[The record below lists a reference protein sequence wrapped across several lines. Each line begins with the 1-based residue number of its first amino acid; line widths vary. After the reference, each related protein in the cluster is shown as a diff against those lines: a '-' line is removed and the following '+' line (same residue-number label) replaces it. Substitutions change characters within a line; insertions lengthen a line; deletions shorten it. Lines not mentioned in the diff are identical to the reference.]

1 MLLSTDEHLPAKIGA
16 AQIENSSSEKL
27 LGVTIDAKPSFEK
40 HIEQIYAK
48 ARAKLKDLA
57 RIAAFMNIKKK
68 KVLMTEFFMAQF
80 SYCPLIW
87 KFYSRKLSNRINKLH
102 ELCLR
107 IVYSDN
113 TSSIEELLETDN
125 SVSVHHRNIQVLATE
140 LYKIVNGLSPEI
152 MKEVFPFN
160 ENTSYNTRNKR
171 KFHSRSIKSV
181 AFSSETLSHLA
192 PKI

>member
-1 MLLSTDEHLPAKIGA
+1 M
-16 AQIENSSSEKL
+16 
-27 LGVTIDAKPSFEK
+27 
-40 HIEQIYAK
+40 
-48 ARAKLKDLA
+48 
-57 RIAAFMNIKKK
+57 
-68 KVLMTEFFMAQF
+68 
-80 SYCPLIW
+80 
-87 KFYSRKLSNRINKLH
+87 FYSRKLSNKINKLH

-140 LYKIVNGLSPEI
+140 LHKIVNGLSSEI
-152 MKEVFPFN
+152 MKVSFHSMRIPLIIQEIK
-160 ENTSYNTRNKR
+160 ES
-171 KFHSRSIKSV
+171 FHSRSIKSV